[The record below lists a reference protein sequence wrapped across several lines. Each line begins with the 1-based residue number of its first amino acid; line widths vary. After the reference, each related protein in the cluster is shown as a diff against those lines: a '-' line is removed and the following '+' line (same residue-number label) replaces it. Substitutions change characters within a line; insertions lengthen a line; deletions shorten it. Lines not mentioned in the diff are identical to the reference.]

1 MATAVDHSSLH
12 HAVWPSKSC
21 HSSTQLGVLDF
32 RFAHGNAFRR
42 RFIYRGLYVEWHPAR
57 LHHER
62 LYADRDCQRDRR
74 DLVDNQLA
82 AQTHADYDPQPLTVE
97 LTTLIQAILA
107 WLQAGQSAAPIEA
120 ALEKLN
126 SHFSH
131 LLASGD
137 VPVVSRAQGEQAKI
151 RLLISRMRQIR
162 DTDFLKPA
170 YALLEIFLVGAGLT
184 LILIKTTSFM
194 QNLVVSALLFTA
206 FAYLLQLIRD
216 LDNPFQYEGR
226 SNLDVDPTVLCELR
240 DRFTAQNQQPCTD
253 KSRP

>member
-1 MATAVDHSSLH
+1 MLFGLAKIATHQFNWEFWVFDSL
-12 HAVWPSKSC
+12 
-21 HSSTQLGVLDF
+21 TGTL
-32 RFAHGNAFRR
+32 FAAASFIVAFMLSGTLRDYTTSAYIPIEIVNA
-42 RFIYRGLYVEWHPAR
+42 IAAIEDA
-57 LHHER
+57 
-62 LYADRDCQRDRR
+62 
-74 DLVDNQLA
+74 NQLA
-82 AQTHADYDPQPLTVE
+82 AQTHADYDAQPLTVE
-97 LTTLIQAILA
+97 LTALIQAILA

-151 RLLISRMRQIR
+151 RLLINRIQQIR

-170 YALLEIFLVGAGLT
+170 YALLEIFLVGAALT
-184 LILIKTTSFM
+184 LVLIKTTSFM

-226 SNLDVDPTVLCELR
+226 SNLDVDLTVLGELR
-240 DRFTAQNQQPCTD
+240 DRLTAQAPQHVVDNGHPQRQNPSD
-253 KSRP
+253 V